1 MSCSRGRRHEREKAR
16 VFLRLDGDVERE
28 NEQVTWVVGKVNQ
41 RDHVRKMGCAFP
53 SAEMIGHVDGL
64 LVAASLLFFYYCFFL
79 SLTDVCR
86 KKNRREGKN
95 L

>member
-28 NEQVTWVVGKVNQ
+28 NEQVTWVVGQVNQ
-41 RDHVRKMGCAFP
+41 RDHVRKMGCAF
-53 SAEMIGHVDGL
+53 SSTEMIGHVDGL

-86 KKNRREGKN
+86 KIK
-95 L
+95 